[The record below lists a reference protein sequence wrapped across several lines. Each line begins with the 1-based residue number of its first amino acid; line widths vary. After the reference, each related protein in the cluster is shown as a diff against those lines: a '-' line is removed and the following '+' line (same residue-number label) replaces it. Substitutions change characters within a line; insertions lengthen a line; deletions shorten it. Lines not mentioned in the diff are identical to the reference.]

1 MATKI
6 KPERLSKTIS
16 KYFEEYAE
24 EINED
29 VKKEAKEVS
38 KEAIEELKRV
48 SPKNEKL
55 KSERER
61 PYYKGWTFKTK
72 TKGKNRF
79 SRVIWNATN
88 YQLTHLLEFGHAT
101 RDGGRVQAQPHIRKV
116 EKEYKVKFVDNL
128 ERDIRGDK

>member
-6 KPERLSKTIS
+6 NPEKLSKTIS
-16 KYFEEYAE
+16 KYLEEYGE

-48 SPKNEKL
+48 SPKDTHR
-55 KSERER
+55 KSERDT
-61 PYYKGWTFKTK
+61 PYSKGWTFKTK

-79 SRVIWNATN
+79 SRVIWNKTN

-101 RDGGRVQAQPHIRKV
+101 RNGGRVKAQPHIRNV
-116 EKEYKVKFVDNL
+116 EKKYKVKFVDAL
-128 ERDIRGDK
+128 EKDIRR

>member
-6 KPERLSKTIS
+6 KPEKLSKTVG
-16 KYFEEYAE
+16 KYLKEYGE

-29 VKKEAKEVS
+29 YKKEATDIS
-38 KEAIEELKRV
+38 KEALEELKRV

-128 ERDIRGDK
+128 ERDIRR